1 MKEILE
7 KPNSC
12 DKILRTKFS
21 EALEIVRAT
30 ASSESSHRVLSAS
43 REVPDVSCMNSIPM
57 DGSLLQIVQI
67 HGDKI
72 LLKESDRKPKTSR
85 KKGKRKPSEGLICK
99 ERRSEK
105 IDDWQGLPP
114 WDLSLGGDGCPKFL
128 CDVMVSGGTFVSC
141 CLEILF

>member
-12 DKILRTKFS
+12 DKILRTKFG
-21 EALEIVRAT
+21 EALEIVRAST
-30 ASSESSHRVLSAS
+30 YSESSHRVPSAK
-43 REVPDVSCMNSIPM
+43 RQVPDVECMDTIPM
-57 DGSLLQIVQI
+57 DGSVLQIVQL

-72 LLKESDRKPKTSR
+72 LLKESDRKPKTSK

-105 IDDWQGLPP
+105 VDDWQGPPP

-128 CDVMVSGGTFVSC
+128 CDVMVSGSTLVN
-141 CLEILF
+141 